1 MATGASPSELAVML
15 VGVRKG
21 VLPQTKRHAFIGRLL
36 GIRQIVLAVNK
47 SDLVGFDRRRFDDI
61 AEHFSAFAADLGEVS
76 VAAIPLSA
84 RFGDNV
90 TEISARMPWYDG
102 PTLIE
107 HLHSVDISGDSVE
120 RPFRFPVQW
129 VNRPGGDFRGLS
141 GTWASGSSAPPD
153 EVLLAGSRRSATL
166 KEIVTCEGTTDAA
179 RAGDAVT

>member
-1 MATGASPSELAVML
+1 MATGASASELAVIL
-15 VGVRKG
+15 VDARKG

-47 SDLVGFDRRRFDDI
+47 MDLVGFERRRFDDI

-76 VAAIPLSA
+76 VAALPLSA
-84 RFGDNV
+84 RFGDNI

-107 HLHSVDISGDSVE
+107 HLHSVDISGHSVE

-129 VNRPGGDFRGLS
+129 VNRPNGEFRGLS
-141 GTWASGSSAPPD
+141 GHVGSGSIAPRCD
-153 EVLLAGSRRSATL
+153 LLLAGSGR
-166 KEIVTCEGTTDAA
+166 CA
-179 RAGDAVT
+179 RVE

>member
-1 MATGASPSELAVML
+1 MATGASASELAVML

-47 SDLVGFDRRRFDDI
+47 MDLVGFERRRFDDI

-90 TEISARMPWYDG
+90 TEISARVAWCG
-102 PTLIE
+102 RPTLME
-107 HLHSVDISGDSVE
+107 HPHSGGISGASVE
-120 RPFRFPVQW
+120 RPFRLPVQG
-129 VNRPGGDFRGLS
+129 VHRPSGERRALS
-141 GTWASGSSAPPD
+141 GTRESCATAP
-153 EVLLAGSRRSATL
+153 G
-166 KEIVTCEGTTDAA
+166 
-179 RAGDAVT
+179 